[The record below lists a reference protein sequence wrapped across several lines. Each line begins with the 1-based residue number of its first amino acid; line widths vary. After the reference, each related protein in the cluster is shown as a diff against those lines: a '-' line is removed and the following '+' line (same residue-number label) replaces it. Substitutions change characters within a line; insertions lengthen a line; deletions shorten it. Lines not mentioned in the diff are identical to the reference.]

1 MSEVLF
7 SVSTAHALDLAK
19 KEFEE
24 IVEDGKIVEFE
35 NVDITMNPHNK
46 NIQLQYQAIAYC
58 PIEQDNFSWMFNI
71 VVDPELEIVSTE
83 FEDNYIPPYTN
94 NF

>member
-7 SVSTAHALDLAK
+7 SVSTEHALEMAK

-24 IVEDGKIVEFE
+24 IAKDGKIVDFE

-46 NIQLQYQAIAYC
+46 NIELQYQAIISYWKIKKPTFA
-58 PIEQDNFSWMFNI
+58 WTFNI
-71 VVDPELEIVSTE
+71 VVNPELEIISAE
-83 FEDNYIPPYTN
+83 FEEVLEDWV
-94 NF
+94 

>member
-24 IVEDGKIVEFE
+24 IAKDGKIVEFE
-35 NVDITMNPHNK
+35 NIDITMNPHNK
-46 NIQLQYQAIAYC
+46 NIQLQYQAI
-58 PIEQDNFSWMFNI
+58 ISSWNIRKAAFDWIFNI
-71 VVDPELEIVSTE
+71 VVNPELEIISAE
-83 FEDNYIPPYTN
+83 FEEVLEDWV
-94 NF
+94 